1 VTEMDVVE
9 IARAYYLD
17 DRNQFGCAETTFIVL
32 KGAFGLDDPMDSSA
46 AMALNG
52 GVAYSGGICG
62 AVSGAALAVGMLA
75 EQRIADHREAKR
87 VARELVARLMDD
99 FRAQHGSVDCR
110 DLIGID
116 LRAPGGHER
125 FIESGT
131 WRDGCMRQI
140 EFAVR
145 WMAPLVEEEAWE
157 RAVRELEAPRS

>member
-1 VTEMDVVE
+1 MDVVE

-52 GVAYSGGICG
+52 GVAYSGGMCG

-140 EFAVR
+140 EFAVSR
-145 WMAPLVEEEAWE
+145 MAPLVEDEAWE
-157 RAVRELEAPRS
+157 RAVRELDAPRS